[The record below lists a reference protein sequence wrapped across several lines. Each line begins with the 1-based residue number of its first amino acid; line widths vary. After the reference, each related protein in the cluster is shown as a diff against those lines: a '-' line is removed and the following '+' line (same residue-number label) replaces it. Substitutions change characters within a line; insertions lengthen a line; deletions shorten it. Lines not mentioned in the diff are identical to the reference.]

1 MQKAAFFDIDKTLY
15 SGTLAVDFARQLR
28 LNGIVAEALEE
39 NGLGE
44 DADVVSVLKALQKS
58 GKMPYKLYLEIVEKT
73 AQLVKG
79 RFNGLVLSLF
89 KELREDG
96 FCMVA
101 LSQAPFL
108 VLKQYCNDIDGDS
121 FDVVA
126 SAMPT
131 TIRNNKGDVFLG
143 PSSVISSEERDK
155 GEWVK
160 KLVDCYGFDLSL
172 SLAIGDSFNDIAM
185 LEAVGGRK
193 IAYNPD
199 EKLMEKAKS
208 EDWEILM
215 SKDKQDE

>member
-58 GKMPYKLYLEIVEKT
+58 GKMPYKLYLEIAKET
-73 AQLVKG
+73 ARLAQGK
-79 RFNGLVLSLF
+79 FNGLVLTLF
-89 KELREDG
+89 KELRKDG

-131 TIRNNKGDVFLG
+131 TIRNNRGDVFLG
-143 PSSVISSEERDK
+143 PSSVISPEERDK

-208 EDWEILM
+208 EGWEILM
-215 SKDKQDE
+215 SKEGQDE

>member
-15 SGTLAVDFARQLR
+15 PGTLAVDFVIQLK
-28 LNGIVAEALEE
+28 LNSSVAEILQE
-39 NGLGE
+39 NSLDE
-44 DADVVSVLKALQKS
+44 DADVVSVLKILQRS
-58 GKMPYKLYLEIVEKT
+58 GKMPYELYLEIVEKT

-79 RFNGLVLSLF
+79 KFNGSVLSLF

-96 FCMVA
+96 FCMVVI
-101 LSQAPFL
+101 SQAPFL

-131 TIRNNKGDVFLG
+131 TIKDNKGDVFLG
-143 PSSVISSEERDK
+143 PNSVISSNDRDK
-155 GEWVK
+155 GEWVRK
-160 KLVDCYGFDLSL
+160 IADCYGFDLSL
-172 SLAIGDSFNDIAM
+172 SLAIGDSFSDIAM

-208 EDWEILM
+208 EDWEILI
-215 SKDKQDE
+215 SKEK